1 MRVSVHYVQ
10 DLYEVG
16 TTERMAKMAV
26 SEAREKLPET
36 VELFRR
42 EAVGVIQT
50 EPVDGPNIVGRP
62 VLPSETTGAARS
74 ET

>member
-1 MRVSVHYVQ
+1 
-10 DLYEVG
+10 
-16 TTERMAKMAV
+16 MAKMAV